1 MNVKEIRDK
10 SNEELNKE
18 MTSLKEELFNL
29 RFQQATGQ
37 LENPAR
43 MKDIKKTI
51 ARIKTI
57 ITITTTIN
65 SRTGILLPPDFKFLF
80 LLEYIT
86 QPI

>member
-57 ITITTTIN
+57 ITERA
-65 SRTGILLPPDFKFLF
+65 SV
-80 LLEYIT
+80 
-86 QPI
+86 QQ